1 MVFQKMIYKV
11 IIKEEAKDDF
21 SDLSRSQ
28 QILIIKQFKKLE
40 TSPQLGIL
48 LGNKAGYDLTGY
60 RKMYADK
67 KKLRIVYRIIDDVIE
82 VEVIAI
88 GKRSDMEV
96 YQKASERREND

>member
-1 MVFQKMIYKV
+1 MESLKMSYKV
-11 IIKEEAKDDF
+11 VLKEEAN
-21 SDLSRSQ
+21 SDLDELSHSQ
-28 QILIIKQFKKLE
+28 KILIFKQLKKLE

-67 KKLRIVYRIIDDVIE
+67 KRLRIVYRIIDEVIE

-88 GKRSDMEV
+88 GKRDDMDV
-96 YQKASERREND
+96 YEKANERK